1 MFTKLPLEIVS
12 IEDEG
17 FHIITASKVNGDGA
31 RLLID
36 TGASRTVFDIE
47 RITLFPGIDPK
58 VFKKLEKL
66 SSGLGTNT
74 MESFTIILGEFR
86 LGDLLLTDFETVL
99 IDMSHVNKSYEMLG
113 MPAID
118 GVIGGDILAEYNAV
132 LDYGRKQMQL
142 EGR

>member
-1 MFTKLPLEIVS
+1 MHTLLPLEIVP

-17 FHIITASKVNGDGA
+17 FHIITAGKVNGDDA

-74 MESFTIILGEFR
+74 MESFTIILEEFR
-86 LGDLLLTDFETVL
+86 LGDLPLKDFETVL
-99 IDMSHVNKSYEMLG
+99 IDMSHVNKSYEMLE

-118 GVIGGDILAEYNAV
+118 GVIGGDILADYNAV
-132 LDYGRKQMQL
+132 LDYGSKQLRL